1 MPNDSALKQLIR
13 QKYPFPIS
21 HAYTYLESR
30 VDPNDR
36 YQALLACFEATLKT
50 ISSIALANFV
60 RDIQEDPTLGNTNLF
75 QDLLNTLSRPL
86 SLGHWHAFLHL
97 TLRPYTT
104 RRERLVV
111 PQLFDFYYRVTEHG
125 NVKTQRQNVGVIQ
138 RFIQERNEEAHHRNR
153 SQTSTFQRQSRLPEL
168 RQDLDALLGELKFL
182 AEYPLLYVEHAE
194 HHSGTWH
201 YRANFACGTG
211 YPFRQ
216 RTWKTTLGINSHRCL
231 LLNEERPAV
240 LELDPFVIVT
250 SEGRLQQP
258 DIFFFDGVFS
268 SGRANFISYHVG
280 DYLDPTDEGSPAS
293 VASDTVN
300 SLLKLLQN
308 RIPPATE
315 EGEGVT
321 EDRLSATEIYRQA
334 LGWALEN
341 GERQTVSLDTLRQI
355 LNLSR
360 EEALQQEREL
370 EAERGIEVEM
380 EEVEVPFEGEPTWA
394 NLAYYVL
401 DTSGQE
407 EMFYKDIAAEAE
419 ELKDQYDP
427 DWQKG
432 DSAHVEGTTSR
443 IMSQDSRFYKLR
455 PGYYRLTKN
464 NELLSNP
471 SWANLACFVLQRYDP
486 KRRGMHLQEITERA
500 MALKEKHSDWSS
512 DDVRTPSHTVSATM
526 SMDHRFES
534 LPERGYWRLAAEK
547 AHPEPEP
554 AAASAPAPS
563 TRQQA
568 YEAVLARLAQ
578 LGEVGPLPF
587 GRTYYTLNDCV
598 HLMFRFSKAHHR
610 NNEIEYFLGV
620 TPQYFERIDALGN
633 GFVVFVLGAPDNVLL
648 VPAETFAEWV
658 EGMEPS
664 GSGTWPMAFY
674 QSADNKRL
682 ERWVAGQGR
691 EDVLAFRNDY
701 ASLRRVL
708 SQAPATS
715 ARRPQSPIRVADLLE
730 AGLLKP
736 GDVVHT
742 KKRPELRATVV
753 DAKFVE
759 YEGKQWRY
767 NDWGTHVTDWS
778 AINIYQQVILARTG
792 QTLDGLR
799 KQLRQELTH
808 RQAPLIADDR

>member
-13 QKYPFPIS
+13 DKYPFPIS
-21 HAYTYLESR
+21 HAYVYLESR
-30 VDPNDR
+30 IDPSDR
-36 YQALLACFEATLKT
+36 YQALLACFEVTLKT
-50 ISSIALANFV
+50 IASITLANFM
-60 RDIQEDPTLGNTNLF
+60 RNLQDDPTLGNVPLF
-75 QDLLNTLSRPL
+75 QDLLDTLRCPL
-86 SLGHWHAFLHL
+86 SLGHWHALLHR
-97 TLRPYTT
+97 TLRPYAT
-104 RRERLVV
+104 RREQLVV
-111 PQLFDFYYRVTEHG
+111 PQLFDFYYRITEHG
-125 NVKTQRQNVGVIQ
+125 NVKTQKRNVRIIQ
-138 RFIQERNEEAHHRNR
+138 HFIQERNEEAHHRNR
-153 SQTSTFQRQSRLPEL
+153 SQASAFQRQSRLPEL
-168 RQDLDALLGELKFL
+168 TQDLDALLGELKFL
-182 AEYPLLYVEHAE
+182 ADYPLLYVEHAE
-194 HHSGTWH
+194 HHEGQWH

-211 YPFRQ
+211 HPFCQ
-216 RTWKTTLGINSHRCL
+216 RIWKTSLGINSHRCL
-231 LLNEERPAV
+231 LLNEEKPAV

-280 DYLDPTDEGSPAS
+280 DYIDPTDEGSPAS

-308 RIPPATE
+308 RIPPAT
-315 EGEGVT
+315 GEGKDVA
-321 EDRLSATEIYRQA
+321 EGRLPAAEIYREA
-334 LGWALEN
+334 LGWALEH
-341 GERQTVSLDTLRQI
+341 GARQAISLDALRQI
-355 LNLSR
+355 LSLSR

-370 EAERGIEVEM
+370 EAERGIEVEP

-401 DTSGQE
+401 NTSEQE
-407 EMFYKDIAAEAE
+407 EMFYQDIAAEAA
-419 ELKDQYDP
+419 ELKTQYDP

-432 DSAHVEGTTSR
+432 DSAHIEGTVSH
-443 IMSQDSRFYKLR
+443 IMSQDPRFYKLR
-455 PGYYRLTKN
+455 RGYYRLTKN

-471 SWANLACFVLQRYDP
+471 SWANLACFVLQRHDP
-486 KRRGMHLQEITERA
+486 DRRGMHLQEITERA
-500 MALKEKHSDWSS
+500 IALKEKHSDWSS

-534 LPERGYWRLAAEK
+534 LPEWGYWQLAAEETQ
-547 AHPEPEP
+547 PEPKP
-554 AAASAPAPS
+554 AAAPAPAPS

-578 LGEVGPLPF
+578 LGEVEPLPF
-587 GRTYYTLNDCV
+587 GRTYYALKDHI

-633 GFVVFVLGAPDNVLL
+633 GFMLFVLGAPDNVLL

-658 EGMEPS
+658 EGLEPS

-674 QSADNKRL
+674 QNVVDPLTGKKRL
-682 ERWVAGQGR
+682 QRWIPGGGR
-691 EDVLAFRNDY
+691 EDVSAFLNDY
-701 ASLRRVL
+701 ESLRQIL
-708 SQAPATS
+708 SRAPSPA
-715 ARRPQSPIRVADLLE
+715 ARRPKKSIRVRELLE

-736 GDVVHT
+736 GDEIYT
-742 KKRPELRATVV
+742 RKRPNLCATVL

-759 YEGKQWRY
+759 YESKRWRY
-767 NDWGTHVTDWS
+767 NDWGTHITGWS

-792 QTLDGLR
+792 QTLDELR
-799 KQLRQELTH
+799 KQV
-808 RQAPLIADDR
+808 IN